1 MRISQ
6 LQTKQS
12 NRVNLDE
19 LHALNSAY
27 GERLSGKDL
36 IFLIGYPAFIIGG
49 LVFLMTYLW
58 WAVVI
63 AAFAGGYLGYRIILP
78 MTVERRYET
87 QSFLA
92 RNKFLTLMTQVM
104 EDQTRTVD
112 QSLQLVVKRL
122 DGELARELTQL
133 IAALNVGSD
142 PQRVSALL
150 KELGERYS
158 ADLFFGQYLDQLE
171 TILQEGK
178 ENVEVLQ
185 DIFTYHNKVLEKMN
199 EFRKIKDS
207 LLSGVKIMTIAFLL
221 LILLMHG
228 ASYMMNG
235 NLDQY
240 IQGFSHHIIG
250 YAVATICSV
259 SFFIIFK
266 NFLKITLMIQSQ
278 NWRCEQEN
286 ETNCSY

>member
-12 NRVNLDE
+12 NRVNIEE

-27 GERLSGKDL
+27 GQRLSGKDL

-49 LVFLMTYLW
+49 LVFLMTYVW

-63 AAFAGGYLGYRIILP
+63 AVLSGLYLGYKIILP
-78 MTVERRYET
+78 QTVARRYET

-104 EDQTRTVD
+104 EDHSRTVD
-112 QSLQLVVKRL
+112 QSLQMVAKRL
-122 DGELARELTQL
+122 DGELQIELSQL

-142 PQRVSALL
+142 PQRVSELL
-150 KELGERYS
+150 KALGQKYRT
-158 ADLFFGQYLDQLE
+158 DLFFGQYLDQLE

-178 ENVEVLQ
+178 ENVEALQ
-185 DIFTYHNKVLEKMN
+185 EILTYHNKVLEKMN
-199 EFRKIKDS
+199 EFRRIKDT
-207 LLSGVKIMTIAFLL
+207 LWAGVKIMTIAFLGM
-221 LILLMHG
+221 ILLMHA
-228 ASYMMNG
+228 ASYIMTG

-240 IQGFSHHIIG
+240 IQGFAHHFIG
-250 YAVATICSV
+250 YTIAAICSV
-259 SFFIIFK
+259 SFFFIFK
-266 NFLKITLMIQSQ
+266 KFFRDYFDDSVTELEVRTKK
-278 NWRCEQEN
+278 
-286 ETNCSY
+286 